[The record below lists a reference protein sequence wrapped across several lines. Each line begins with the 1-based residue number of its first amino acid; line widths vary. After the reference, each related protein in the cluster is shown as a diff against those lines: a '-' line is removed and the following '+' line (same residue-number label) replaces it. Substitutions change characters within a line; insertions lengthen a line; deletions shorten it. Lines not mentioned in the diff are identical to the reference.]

1 MYLMEP
7 ALHYQLSCVSNFNVL
22 NGKRYLDYIIIR
34 LSGQMTVEQQ
44 TSIVNATTANEALE
58 LLKKMNISYT
68 HEM

>member
-7 ALHYQLSCVSNFNVL
+7 ALYTQLSCVSNFNVL
-22 NGKRYLDYIIIR
+22 NGKRYQDYIIIQ
-34 LSGQMTVEQQ
+34 LGKHMTVEQQ